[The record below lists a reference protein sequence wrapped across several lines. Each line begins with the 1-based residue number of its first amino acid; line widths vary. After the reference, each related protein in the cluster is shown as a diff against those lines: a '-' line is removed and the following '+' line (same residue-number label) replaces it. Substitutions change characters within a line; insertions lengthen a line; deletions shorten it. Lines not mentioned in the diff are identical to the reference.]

1 MNHTV
6 KARVPKHLNTP
17 LKRLAHNLVKYRLLY
32 LMLVPTIAVLGVFN
46 YYPLWG
52 LRISF
57 YNFIPWLGFEGSKFV
72 GLQNFRTLFNLP
84 DFSRLVEN
92 TVIINLLKIFFGF
105 PAPILFA
112 LLLNEVRVKAFKRT
126 VQTISYL
133 PHFVSWIIVSAIL
146 YTLINGSYGLINSL
160 MRDIGI
166 KPPVWYTRP
175 DLWRGIL
182 VGTEIWKS
190 VGFSSI
196 LYLAAISNIN
206 AEMYEAAVIDGATRI
221 KQTLYITL
229 PSMLPT
235 IVIMFILQ
243 MGGLMN
249 GNFQQ
254 VYALVGSNTAIYKT
268 VDTLDYY
275 IYRIGIGKMNYSLGT
290 TMGIFQS
297 LISFTLVMTT
307 NYIANRTGDMGIW

>member
-1 MNHTV
+1 MNRT
-6 KARVPKHLNTP
+6 ANALGPRRLDTP
-17 LKRLAHNLVKYRLLY
+17 LKRLSHNLRKYRLLY
-32 LMLVPTIAVLGVFN
+32 LMFLPTVVVLAVFN

-52 LRISF
+52 LRIAF
-57 YNFIPWLGFEGSKFV
+57 YNFIPWMGFEGSKFV

-84 DFSRLVEN
+84 DFSRLIEN
-92 TVIINLLKIFFGF
+92 TVVINLMKIFFGF

-112 LLLNEVRVKAFKRT
+112 LLLNEVRSKAFKRT

-146 YTLINGSYGLINSL
+146 YTLINGSYGLLNML
-160 MRDIGI
+160 MRDMGV

-182 VGTEIWKS
+182 VGTDIWKG

-206 AEMYEAAVIDGATRI
+206 SEMYEAAVIDGATRLQ
-221 KQTLYITL
+221 QTRWITL

-235 IVIMFILQ
+235 IVVMFIIQ

-254 VYALVGSNTAIYKT
+254 IYALVGSNTAIYKT

-297 LISFTLVMTT
+297 LISFSLVMLT
-307 NYIANRTGDMGIW
+307 NYTANKTGDMGIW

>member
-1 MNHTV
+1 MNNTT
-6 KARVPKHLNTP
+6 KALGPRRLDTP
-17 LKRLAHNLVKYRLLY
+17 LKRLSHNLRKYKLLY
-32 LMLVPTIAVLGVFN
+32 LMLVPTVAVLAVFN

-52 LRISF
+52 LRIAF
-57 YNFIPWLGFEGSKFV
+57 YNYIPWLGFQGSKFV
-72 GLQNFRTLFNLP
+72 GLQNFKTLFSLP

-92 TVIINLLKIFFGF
+92 TVVINLLKIAFGF

-112 LLLNEVRVKAFKRT
+112 LLLNEVRGKAFKRT

-146 YTLINGSYGLINSL
+146 YTLINGSYGLINTML
-160 MRDIGI
+160 RNMGI

-175 DLWRGIL
+175 DVWRGIL
-182 VGTEIWKS
+182 VSTEVWKG

-206 AEMYEAAVIDGATRI
+206 SEMYEAAVIDGATRM

-229 PSMLPT
+229 PCILPT
-235 IVIMFILQ
+235 VVVMFILQ
-243 MGGLMN
+243 IGGLMN

-254 VYALVGSNTAIYKT
+254 IFALVGSNTAIYKT

-297 LISFTLVMTT
+297 LISFALVMST